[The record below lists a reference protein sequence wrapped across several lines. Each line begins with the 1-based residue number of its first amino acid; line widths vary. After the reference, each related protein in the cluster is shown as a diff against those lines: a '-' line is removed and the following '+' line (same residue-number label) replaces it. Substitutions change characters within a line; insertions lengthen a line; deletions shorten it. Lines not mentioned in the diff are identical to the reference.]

1 MSLLKKP
8 AIVFDVFHLL
18 CEESSKAKMERLL
31 SSRLTFFYKKISPA
45 AWIIAF
51 GAGTLFLWIGDCEG
65 TAELKWVALISLI
78 GGSMFLRWFS
88 ARLKAVSLQ
97 GDHIVVSD
105 YRSEEQIPLKHI
117 EEVKETRLWNPQLIK
132 LRLVRPGRWGNEIVF
147 VAPLRFRFIFLDHPL
162 VMELQDMIRKKQR
175 GSV

>member
-1 MSLLKKP
+1 LSLLKKP

-31 SSRLTFFYKKISPA
+31 SSKLTFFYKRIFPA
-45 AWIIAF
+45 AWIITF
-51 GAGTLFLWIGDCEG
+51 SFITLFLWIGDCEG

-97 GDHIVVSD
+97 GDHLVVSD
-105 YRSEEQIPLKHI
+105 YRSEEQIPLQHI
-117 EEVKETRLWNPQLIK
+117 EEVKETRLWNPKLIK
-132 LRLVRPGRWGNEIVF
+132 LLLVRPGQWGNEIVF
-147 VAPLRFRFIFLDHPL
+147 IAPIRLQFVFSDHPL
-162 VMELQDMIRKKQR
+162 VRELQDMIRENRR